1 MIISL
6 LTNSELM
13 NREDDSMWKLILLIL
28 FAHVL
33 TGNLLMRLRLLEV
46 LNQCLLSKALPELMH
61 ISYK

>member
-33 TGNLLMRLRLLEV
+33 TGNLLMRLQLLEV